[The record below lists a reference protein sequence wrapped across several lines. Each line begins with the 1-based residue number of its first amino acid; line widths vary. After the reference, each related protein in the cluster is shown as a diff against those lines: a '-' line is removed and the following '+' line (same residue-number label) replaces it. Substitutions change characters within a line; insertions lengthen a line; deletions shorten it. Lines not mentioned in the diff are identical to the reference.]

1 MTTGVRANTH
11 HVAIGLCILL
21 LGLLLVLDRLG
32 VVGAEHT
39 LKYWPV
45 GLIII
50 GASIMFQAFRGEPTA
65 TKSAVPWGGI
75 FWLLVLGFALSH
87 VFDRRASA
95 SRGESSTDSSIFAVM
110 SGGVRSP
117 HGVFKRGDITTMM
130 GGAKLDLRSVDAKP
144 GDEIV
149 VDVFTLMGGA
159 VIYIP
164 DDWNVDL
171 QAMSFM
177 GGIEDQRR
185 GSSRARR
192 RFGRPDNDVL
202 PPFDA
207 PVEGGEPAPAGE
219 RAAPPPASSSSVEKP
234 SADKV
239 EAETPAASMPPT
251 LIVRGY
257 VTMGGL
263 VIKSR

>member
-11 HVAIGLCILL
+11 HVAVGLCILL

-32 VVGAEHT
+32 LVGAEHT

-50 GASIMFQAFRGEPTA
+50 GGSVMFQAFRGEPT
-65 TKSAVPWGGI
+65 TPKSTVPWGAI

-95 SRGESSTDSSIFAVM
+95 SRADSGADTSIFAVM
-110 SGGVRSP
+110 SGAQRAP
-117 HGVFKRGDITTMM
+117 HGAFKRGDITTMM

-159 VIYIP
+159 AIYIP
-164 DDWNVDL
+164 EDWNVDL
-171 QAMSFM
+171 QAMSLM

-185 GSSRARR
+185 GAPPRPRR
-192 RFGRPDNDVL
+192 RFGRRDDDVPPL
-202 PPFDA
+202 PDA
-207 PVEGGEPAPAGE
+207 PVEGGQPAPGAG
-219 RAAPPPASSSSVEKP
+219 RTPPAPPGSADNSSV
-234 SADKV
+234 DKV
-239 EAETPAASMPPT
+239 EAETPAASTPPT

>member
-11 HVAIGLCILL
+11 HIAVGLCILL

-32 VVGAEHT
+32 LVGAEHT

-50 GASIMFQAFRGEPTA
+50 GASVMFQAFRGEPT
-65 TKSAVPWGGI
+65 TKSAVPWGAI

-95 SRGESSTDSSIFAVM
+95 SRAESSTDTSIFAVM
-110 SGGVRSP
+110 SGGQRAP
-117 HGVFKRGDITTMM
+117 HGAFKRGDITTMM

-185 GSSRARR
+185 GSSRPRR
-192 RFGRPDNDVL
+192 RFGQPPDGDVA

-207 PVEGGEPAPAGE
+207 PVEGGQPAPGAE
-219 RAAPPPASSSSVEKP
+219 RTAPAPSSSADKP
-234 SADKV
+234 SIDKV
-239 EAETPAASMPPT
+239 EAETPAASKPPT

>member
-11 HVAIGLCILL
+11 HIAVGLCILL

-32 VVGAEHT
+32 IVGAEHT
-39 LKYWPV
+39 LKYWPI

-50 GASIMFQAFRGEPTA
+50 GASVMFQAFSGEPAT
-65 TKSAVPWGGI
+65 TKSSVPWGAI

-87 VFDRRASA
+87 VFERRATA
-95 SRGESSTDSSIFAVM
+95 SREESSADTSIFAVM
-110 SGGVRSP
+110 SGGQRAP
-117 HGVFKRGDITTMM
+117 HGSFKRGDITTMM

-159 VIYIP
+159 AIYIP

-185 GSSRARR
+185 GSSRPSRR
-192 RFGRPDNDVL
+192 RFGRPDDDVL
-202 PPFDA
+202 PPTDA
-207 PVEGGEPAPAGE
+207 PVEGREPAPA
-219 RAAPPPASSSSVEKP
+219 PSSSAETPSV
-234 SADKV
+234 DKV
-239 EAETPAASMPPT
+239 EAETPPASKPPT